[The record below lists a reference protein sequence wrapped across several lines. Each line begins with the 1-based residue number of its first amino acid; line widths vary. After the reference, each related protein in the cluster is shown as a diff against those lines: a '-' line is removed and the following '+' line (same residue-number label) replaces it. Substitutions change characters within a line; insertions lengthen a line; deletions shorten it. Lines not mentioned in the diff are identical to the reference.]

1 MPVSLIFG
9 FFILLNAG
17 MMWMTAPGSVSVG
30 TVFGALMVTAIMFG
44 VLYGAAK
51 LLDEDIDEQASH

>member
-17 MMWMTAPGSVSVG
+17 MMWVSSSGSVSIMSG
-30 TVFGALMVTAIMFG
+30 FLALMVTAIMFG

-51 LLDEDIDEQASH
+51 LLDEEPDEPQSH